1 MKCFGTQR
9 RRQAPAGG
17 HGDNWGAFH
26 GRDGAERQGRGACA
40 VHAGRLASLLW
51 LPQSWEA
58 RRREGSRASLTEER
72 ALGWWTSRRTVTLEI
87 RGGTRPGALGDCGN
101 KRTCIL
107 RVSSSPATWSCEHL
121 SRHVGGRLT
130 GAVVSSVRLGRHT
143 VSRILTY
150 CHDCRH
156 HHCYYCG
163 CRGEVSCHPYCHY
176 GRRSQK
182 KQMVLHA
189 SPFSHLPFTKNVFA
203 VLQIWMRS

>member
-72 ALGWWTSRRTVTLEI
+72 ALGWWTSRRTVTLGI

-107 RVSSSPATWSCEHL
+107 RLSSSPATWSCEHL

-130 GAVVSSVRLGRHT
+130 GAVASSVRLGRDT
-143 VSRILTY
+143 ASRILTY
-150 CHDCRH
+150 LLSWLSSSSLLLLRLS
-156 HHCYYCG
+156 G
-163 CRGEVSCHPYCHY
+163 GGILPSLL
-176 GRRSQK
+176 SFWQK

-189 SPFSHLPFTKNVFA
+189 SPFSHLPFTKNAFA
-203 VLQIWMRS
+203 VLQIWMQS